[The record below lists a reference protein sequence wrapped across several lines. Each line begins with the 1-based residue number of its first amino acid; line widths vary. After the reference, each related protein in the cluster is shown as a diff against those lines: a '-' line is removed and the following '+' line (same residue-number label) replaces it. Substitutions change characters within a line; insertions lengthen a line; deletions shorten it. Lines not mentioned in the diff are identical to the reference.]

1 MSLVEE
7 YNPNIGI
14 VILAAGASTRMGT
27 PKQLLRYQES
37 SLLRHTIEVATTSV
51 CRPIVVVLGAYAQL
65 IRSDISQLPIHIVE
79 NLQWTE
85 GMSASIRVGIQ
96 ELKTSYPKVKAVIVT
111 LCDQPFISTE
121 IINQL
126 AMAYHSTNRPI
137 IACEYAET
145 LGVPAL
151 FSDRLFSELMA
162 LHSSEGAK
170 QVIKKHSQEVFSIS
184 FPKGATD
191 IDTPKEYADL
201 LRTINDFALSN
212 EATFVK

>member
-1 MSLVEE
+1 MNGVDK

-27 PKQLLRYQES
+27 PKQLLRYQER
-37 SLLRHTIEVATTSV
+37 SLLRHTVEVAIASI

-65 IRSDISQLPIHIVE
+65 IQPEISQLPVQIVE
-79 NLQWTE
+79 NLQWNQ
-85 GMSASIRVGIQ
+85 GMSSSIRVGIGK
-96 ELKTSYPKVKAVIVT
+96 LKTSNPEVEAVIIT

-126 AMAYHSTNRPI
+126 ALTYHSTNQPI

-151 FSDRLFSELMA
+151 FSDRLFSELMT
-162 LHSSEGAK
+162 LKSSEGAK
-170 QVIKKHSQEVFSIS
+170 QVIKKHFQEVFSIS
-184 FPKGATD
+184 FPEGATD
-191 IDTPKEYADL
+191 IDTPKEYAEL
-201 LRTINDFALSN
+201 FTI
-212 EATFVK
+212 KK

>member
-1 MSLVEE
+1 MNGIEE
-7 YNPNIGI
+7 YDQNIGI

-27 PKQLLRYQES
+27 PKQLLCYQERT
-37 SLLRHTIEVATTSV
+37 LLRHTIEVAIASI

-65 IRSDISQLPIHIVE
+65 IKSDISQLSIQIVE
-79 NLQWTE
+79 NLQWNE
-85 GMSASIRVGIQ
+85 GISSSIEVGIQ
-96 ELKTSYPKVKAVIVT
+96 ELKTSSPDVEAVIVT

-126 AMAYHSTNRPI
+126 ALTYHSTNQPI

-151 FSDRLFSELMA
+151 FSDRLFSELMT
-162 LHSSEGAK
+162 LIGDEGAK
-170 QVIKKHSQEVFSIS
+170 QIIKKHSQEVFSIS
-184 FPKGATD
+184 FPEGATD

-201 LRTINDFALSN
+201 LIMT
-212 EATFVK
+212 

>member
-1 MSLVEE
+1 MNGIEE
-7 YNPNIGI
+7 YDQNIGI

-27 PKQLLRYQES
+27 PKQLLRYQKR
-37 SLLRHTIEVATTSV
+37 SLLRHTIEVALASV

-65 IRSDISQLPIHIVE
+65 IKSDISQLSIQIVE
-79 NLQWTE
+79 NLQWNE
-85 GMSASIRVGIQ
+85 GISSSIRAGIQ
-96 ELKTSYPKVKAVIVT
+96 ELKTSYPDVEAVIVT

-126 AMAYHSTNRPI
+126 ALAYHLTNQPI

-151 FSDRLFSELMA
+151 FSDRLFSELMT
-162 LHSSEGAK
+162 LIGGEGAK
-170 QVIKKHSQEVFSIS
+170 QIIKKHSQEVFIIS
-184 FPKGATD
+184 FPEGATD

-201 LRTINDFALSN
+201 LVTA
-212 EATFVK
+212 

>member
-1 MSLVEE
+1 MNGVDK

-27 PKQLLRYQES
+27 PKQLLRYQERG
-37 SLLRHTIEVATTSV
+37 LLRHTIEVAIASV
-51 CRPIVVVLGAYAQL
+51 CRPIIVVLGAYAQL
-65 IRSDISQLPIHIVE
+65 IKSDISQFPIQIVE
-79 NLQWTE
+79 NLQWNE
-85 GMSASIRVGIQ
+85 GISSSIRVGIQ
-96 ELKTSYPKVKAVIVT
+96 KLKTSYPDVEAVIVT

-126 AMAYHSTNRPI
+126 ALAYHSTNQPI

-151 FSDRLFSELMA
+151 FSDRLFSELMT
-162 LHSSEGAK
+162 LIGGEGAK
-170 QVIKKHSQEVFSIS
+170 QIIKKHSQEVFSIS

-201 LRTINDFALSN
+201 LVMT
-212 EATFVK
+212 